1 MIYQTPRQSGKA
13 ISQKIK
19 IISIQL
25 AQHNPISLWEA
36 WHITKDYWRDNYGKE
51 LTYELVEEEYRK
63 REIMNRVG
71 ARWLSI
77 TLARE
82 ELEKLE
88 NGGASTYQM

>member
-1 MIYQTPRQSGKA
+1 MNHIPRQSGKA
-13 ISQKIK
+13 GSQKIK

-25 AQHNPISLWEA
+25 AQHNPITLWEA

-63 REIMNRVG
+63 RGTMNRVST
-71 ARWLSI
+71 RYLSMN
-77 TLARE
+77 LARE

-88 NGGASTYQM
+88 NMG

>member
-1 MIYQTPRQSGKA
+1 MIYHIPRQSGKA

-63 REIMNRVG
+63 RGIMNRVST
-71 ARWLSI
+71 RYLSMN
-77 TLARE
+77 LARE

-88 NGGASTYQM
+88 NGGDK

>member
-1 MIYQTPRQSGKA
+1 MNHTPRQSSKVV
-13 ISQKIK
+13 SQKIK

-63 REIMNRVG
+63 RGIMNRVST
-71 ARWLSI
+71 RCLSI
-77 TLARE
+77 NLARE

-88 NGGASTYQM
+88 NGGINEK

>member
-1 MIYQTPRQSGKA
+1 MKHQTPRQFGKT

-25 AQHNPISLWEA
+25 AQHNPITLWEA

-51 LTYELVEEEYRK
+51 LTYELVEEEYGK

-77 TLARE
+77 TLVRE

-88 NGGASTYQM
+88 NGEKYENI

>member
-1 MIYQTPRQSGKA
+1 MIYQTPRQSDKV
-13 ISQKIK
+13 ISQKLYA
-19 IISIQL
+19 ISNKL
-25 AQHNPISLWEA
+25 AQHNPITLWEA

-88 NGGASTYQM
+88 NGGINEK

>member
-1 MIYQTPRQSGKA
+1 MNHIPRQSGKA

-25 AQHNPISLWEA
+25 AQHNSISLLEA
-36 WHITKDYWRDNYGKE
+36 WHITKDYWGDNYGKE

-63 REIMNRVG
+63 RGSMNRVG
-71 ARWLSI
+71 ARWRSI

-88 NGGASTYQM
+88 NGGDK

>member
-1 MIYQTPRQSGKA
+1 MIYQTPRQSGEA

-25 AQHNPISLWEA
+25 AQHNPLTLWEA

-63 REIMNRVG
+63 RIMNRVST
-71 ARWLSI
+71 RWLSI

-88 NGGASTYQM
+88 NGGGDK

>member
-1 MIYQTPRQSGKA
+1 MNHTPRQSSKA
-13 ISQKIK
+13 VSQKIK

-63 REIMNRVG
+63 RGSMNRVST
-71 ARWLSI
+71 RYLSI
-77 TLARE
+77 NLARE

-88 NGGASTYQM
+88 NGGINEK